1 MVKLPAHAQAFLAPA
16 KLNLDLRITG
26 RRADGYH
33 LLESIF
39 CLIDLCDIVHL
50 APRTDAEVILH
61 APAASVAAEQ
71 DLSYRAAK
79 ALQQA
84 ANCRL
89 GADIWLQKNI
99 PMGGGLGGGS
109 SDAATVLLALTIG
122 ATVADVMASEDSP
135 ASAAYESPYRV
146 RLPWPDDELV
156 PDLLDGQQ
164 EHVAIA
170 VGADRTHF
178 LHMPGLLALAP
189 QFATRT

>member
-1 MVKLPAHAQAFLAPA
+1 MAQLPTHAQAFLAPA
-16 KLNLDLRITG
+16 KLNLDLRIIG

-50 APRTDAEVILH
+50 APRTDAEIILH
-61 APAASVAAEQ
+61 TPAAGVAAEQ

-99 PMGGGLGGGS
+99 PMGGGGLFSKFGFEGVFVF
-109 SDAATVLLALTIG
+109 ATVLMLI
-122 ATVADVMASEDSP
+122 
-135 ASAAYESPYRV
+135 
-146 RLPWPDDELV
+146 WW
-156 PDLLDGQQ
+156 
-164 EHVAIA
+164 AIA
-170 VGADRTHF
+170 ATGA
-178 LHMPGLLALAP
+178 AP
-189 QFATRT
+189 KPREA